1 MQLKVIRQERRRHRR
16 FTVGVPVRLRTAGAT
31 TATMIELSDVSFRG
45 CRIRGLWNAATPPV
59 NARVAF
65 GFVLPD
71 RNIALA
77 KGRIVRQVAESQG
90 GGVGMVIEK
99 ANVAFYEF
107 LMTLAENET
116 SYAA

>member
-1 MQLKVIRQERRRHRR
+1 LQLKGVPNERRRHRR
-16 FTVGVPVRLRTAGAT
+16 FTVGVPVRLRAAGST

-45 CRIRGLWNAATPPV
+45 CRIRGLWNASAPPV

-77 KGRIVRQVAESQG
+77 KGRIVRQIADSQG

-107 LMTLAENET
+107 LITLAENQS

>member
-1 MQLKVIRQERRRHRR
+1 MQVEGVRNDRRRHRR
-16 FTVGVPVRLRTAGAT
+16 FTVGVPVRMRAAGAP

-45 CRIRGLWNAATPPV
+45 CRIRGLWNASAPPL
-59 NARVAF
+59 NSRVAF

-77 KGRIVRQVAESQG
+77 KGRIVRQIADSQG

-107 LMTLAENET
+107 LMTLAENEA
-116 SYAA
+116 SFAA

>member
-1 MQLKVIRQERRRHRR
+1 
-16 FTVGVPVRLRTAGAT
+16 
-31 TATMIELSDVSFRG
+31 MIELSDVSFRG
-45 CRIRGLWNAATPPV
+45 CRIRGLWNASAPAV
-59 NARVAF
+59 NSRVAF
-65 GFVLPD
+65 GFVLAD

-77 KGRIVRQVAESQG
+77 KGRIVRQIADSQG

-107 LMTLAENET
+107 LITLAENEA